1 MFYYKIRRTSSVSS
15 LLRGAVLLSASARHG
30 EGRVTS
36 PGWAARARRAGRRP
50 GGPSH
55 WALEAVVVVDAAP
68 LAEATVNRELWMDSV
83 EAEVTWRLA
92 TGPEFPAEA
101 AAAET
106 KLTGLLVSRERF

>member
-1 MFYYKIRRTSSVSS
+1 M
-15 LLRGAVLLSASARHG
+15 LLPSPSAPHGA
-30 EGRVTS
+30 GRLTS
-36 PGWAARARRAGRRP
+36 PGRAAGVAGRTGSPR
-50 GGPSH
+50 GPSH

>member
-1 MFYYKIRRTSSVSS
+1 M
-15 LLRGAVLLSASARHG
+15 LLPSPSAPHGA
-30 EGRVTS
+30 GRLTS
-36 PGWAARARRAGRRP
+36 PGRAARAAGRTGGPR
-50 GGPSH
+50 GPSH